1 MYIPG
6 GLVWEKSLRI
16 KRLHIKN
23 YRSILDQAFEFD
35 PLTVFLGPNGA
46 GKSTIL
52 QALSEFYRTSSSVP
66 EDDYYN
72 RDQNSQIE
80 ISIAFS
86 HLAESEEELFSRYV
100 RNHELIITK
109 VINTSGESYHGTR
122 SQNPDFADIRKIS
135 AKSELTKAYR
145 KLKTQ
150 DKYQELPNVRSAD
163 DAEAAMEQWEEKHL
177 EQNEMIPDSGKFFG
191 FRQVGQAR
199 LERFTKFVLIPAV
212 RDAVSDA
219 TDQRGSAIHQ
229 LMELVVRGELS
240 KNDSFVNFRANIN
253 QEYKELIDPEKL
265 PQLSN
270 LAKKLTI
277 NLKSYVPSASVL
289 LDWQDPDE
297 IAIPMPK
304 ADVRLDEDGFR
315 APVHR
320 VGHGLQRAFII
331 SLLQMLIGIQSE
343 QSSEN
348 GIEDTDAIPDL
359 ILGIEEPELYQHPN
373 RQRYLKSIFHRLSE
387 GTIPGVAK
395 RTQVLYATHSPLF
408 VEIKNFDQIRRIHKT
423 ENPDNTKSP
432 LVSVVKSG
440 TMQEIVNALQQ
451 AQGNSNGTTFTAE
464 GLQSRLAA
472 VMTPMINEGFFGD
485 VVALVEGEDDRAAIL
500 GCAQSMEVELEAQ
513 GVSVIPCNGKTNL
526 DKPFLIFS
534 RLDIPTYVI
543 FDSDSDK
550 KPGGQPHT
558 NKSLQRLL
566 NIEPP
571 IDYPPTQVSENCATF
586 KTNLDKY
593 LEETVGSE
601 IYQNVKTTFVQDY
614 GYDDLKACKKSP
626 EFIKQL
632 IIKAN
637 EQGKKPIELCQ
648 IVQKLAGLTPHN
660 S

>member
-1 MYIPG
+1 
-6 GLVWEKSLRI
+6 
-16 KRLHIKN
+16 
-23 YRSILDQAFEFD
+23 
-35 PLTVFLGPNGA
+35 
-46 GKSTIL
+46 
-52 QALSEFYRTSSSVP
+52 
-66 EDDYYN
+66 
-72 RDQNSQIE
+72 
-80 ISIAFS
+80 
-86 HLAESEEELFSRYV
+86 
-100 RNHELIITK
+100 
-109 VINTSGESYHGTR
+109 
-122 SQNPDFADIRKIS
+122 
-135 AKSELTKAYR
+135 
-145 KLKTQ
+145 
-150 DKYQELPNVRSAD
+150 
-163 DAEAAMEQWEEKHL
+163 MEQWEKEHQ
-177 EQNEMIPDSGKFFG
+177 EQNQMMRDSGKFFG
-191 FRQVGQAR
+191 FRQVGQGR
-199 LERFTKFVLIPAV
+199 LGKFTKFVLIPAV
-212 RDAVSDA
+212 HDATSDA
-219 TDQRGSAIHQ
+219 TDQKGSAINE
-229 LMELVVRGELS
+229 LMDLVVRGELS
-240 KNDSFVNFRANIN
+240 KSDSFVTFKANVN
-253 QEYKELIDPEKL
+253 QEYKELVDPEKL
-265 PQLSN
+265 PQLGSLGDRLTKN
-270 LAKKLTI
+270 LR
-277 NLKSYVPSASVL
+277 SYVPSASVIL
-289 LDWQDPDE
+289 NWQDPDE
-297 IAIPMPK
+297 ITIPPPK
-304 ADVRLDEDGFR
+304 AIVRLNEDGFT
-315 APVHR
+315 APVQR

-331 SLLQMLIGIQSE
+331 SLLQMLVGIQSE
-343 QSSEN
+343 LSSEN
-348 GIEDTDAIPDL
+348 GIEEEDAIPDL

-373 RQRYLKSIFHRLSE
+373 RQRYLKDILHRLSK

-571 IDYPPTQVSENCATF
+571 IDYPPTQVSENYATF

-614 GYDDLKACKKSP
+614 GYDDLKSCKKSP

-632 IIKAN
+632 IVQAN
-637 EQGKKPIELCQ
+637 EQGKKPVELCQ
-648 IVQKLAGLTPHN
+648 IVEKLVDLTPRKN
-660 S
+660 